1 MSEKTILVVE
11 DEENLLET
19 LRYKLTREGYQVVA
33 AHDGEQAIELAR
45 SGKPDLIL
53 LDIMLPKLD
62 GLEVCRI
69 LRKQMTVPILML
81 TAKGEEVDKVVGLE
95 VGADDYVSKPFS
107 MRELLA
113 RIRALL
119 RRSNM
124 LEEAGEAGKEEALTA
139 GDLKVDLVG
148 HRAWL
153 GDRAL
158 ELKPKEFELLVFLM
172 RHRGRAFSREQL
184 LNSVWGYEA
193 VVYIRT
199 VDVHIR
205 WLREKIETDPSHPR
219 YIKTMRGVGYRILS
233 GEG

>member
-19 LRYKLTREGYQVVA
+19 LRYKLTREGYHVIA
-33 AHDGEQAIELAR
+33 ARDGEQAIELAR
-45 SGKPDLIL
+45 SSKPNLIL

-69 LRKQMTVPILML
+69 VRKQMDVPILML
-81 TAKGEEVDKVVGLE
+81 TAKGEEMDKVVGLE
-95 VGADDYVSKPFS
+95 VGADDYVTKPFS

-124 LEEAGEAGKEEALTA
+124 LRKAVEAEKDEILTA
-139 GDLKVDLVG
+139 GDLKVDLSE

-153 GDRAL
+153 GDKLL
-158 ELKPKEFELLVFLM
+158 ELKPKEFELLAFLV
-172 RHRGRAFSREQL
+172 RHRGRAFSREHL
-184 LNSVWGYEA
+184 LDSVWGYEA
-193 VVYIRT
+193 VVDTRT
-199 VDVHIR
+199 VDVHVR
-205 WLREKIETDPSHPR
+205 WLREKIEPDPAHPQR
-219 YIKTMRGVGYRILS
+219 IATVRGVGYRF
-233 GEG
+233 EG